1 MKKCTCCGGTTLE
14 PYTAYSDQYL
24 ESNVKS
30 FVCLDSGHIELFAS
44 TYSREWKYVQ
54 ESVKKRKY
62 AKNAISR
69 RKTKID
75 SLKLKLPSLEEKVR
89 LAEDEV
95 SRLESM
101 SKDLDLTLRQQQDIL
116 SNLENAKV
124 TLRDSEKLLV
134 DAQVTIRNL
143 ESEINKLQTKGE
155 L

>member
-14 PYTAYSDQYL
+14 PYTAYSEQYL
-24 ESNVKS
+24 ESNVES
-30 FVCLDSGHIELFAS
+30 FVCLDCGHIELFAS

-62 AKNAISR
+62 VKIEVSR

-75 SLKLKLPSLEEKVR
+75 SLKLKLPFLEEKVR

-101 SKDLDLTLRQQQDIL
+101 SKDLDITLRQQQDIL

-143 ESEINKLQTKGE
+143 ESEINKLQTKGR